1 MVFVPQP
8 ALQPVVAAQ
17 FQAQREERL
26 ALFHSGFVEDH
37 IMDVFAG
44 TLGDQTKGDCGVQ
57 QELMLKGITSV
68 VVATIDFVLPI
79 ALEKL
84 EPGPPMSPKETHP
97 ARSRVRYTW
106 TMNDKTC

>member
-57 QELMLKGITSV
+57 QGKVGRT
-68 VVATIDFVLPI
+68 
-79 ALEKL
+79 
-84 EPGPPMSPKETHP
+84 
-97 ARSRVRYTW
+97 
-106 TMNDKTC
+106 

>member
-1 MVFVPQP
+1 MYSLELWGTKPRETVVFNKVRFGE
-8 ALQPVVAAQ
+8 LKT
-17 FQAQREERL
+17 
-26 ALFHSGFVEDH
+26 S
-37 IMDVFAG
+37 
-44 TLGDQTKGDCGVQ
+44 TKSCTINMIS
-57 QELMLKGITSV
+57 ELMLKGITSV